1 MFIRK
6 VPHTNPKN
14 GSRYHTYKI
23 VESVRT
29 ERGPR
34 QMEVLNLGVDWTLPE
49 KHWKELANR
58 IEEIISGQ
66 KHLFDCSEEIETL
79 ATAYARKIIR

>member
-1 MFIRK
+1 
-6 VPHTNPKN
+6 
-14 GSRYHTYKI
+14 
-23 VESVRT
+23 
-29 ERGPR
+29 
-34 QMEVLNLGVDWTLPE
+34 MEVLNLGVDFPLPE